1 MALTIPARHRPVF
14 EQLLALSREE
24 RDKLLEALQRLET
37 SSLDVGQL
45 SKQIVPVSPLTK
57 EATEDAISVLISV
70 HALPHVMAITQ
81 EELAPAIMEALS
93 KDRSL
98 SATPDQ
104 LEEFR
109 PFIEDVLGLESTL
122 GLIAKGH
129 QLITAN
135 ERLFCGVTVFTDL
148 RPIFL
153 GEEVGE
159 PAAFIGNHTLRIS
172 FHRPDFD
179 LDEVFISMGPKE
191 LRKLGEAVERAQRKE
206 KSLRA
211 FADKSGI
218 PFLSREDEPC

>member
-1 MALTIPARHRPVF
+1 MALIIPAKHRPVF

-24 RDKLLEALQRLET
+24 RDKLLEALQHLEAT
-37 SSLDVGQL
+37 SLDVGQL
-45 SKQIVPVSPLTK
+45 SKQMEPNSPLTV
-57 EATEDAISVLISV
+57 EATENALSVLISIYT
-70 HALPHVMAITQ
+70 LPHLMTITQ
-81 EELAPAIMEALS
+81 EELAPAILKALS

-98 SATPDQ
+98 SVEPNQ

-109 PFIEDVLGLESTL
+109 PFIEGVLALESTL

-129 QLITAN
+129 YLIAAN
-135 ERLFCGVTVFTDL
+135 ERLFCGVTIFTDL
-148 RPIFL
+148 RPIFP
-153 GEEVGE
+153 GEEVE
-159 PAAFIGNHTLRIS
+159 RPAAFIGSHTLRLS

-206 KSLRA
+206 KSLRE
-211 FADKSGI
+211 FADKSGV